1 MFVAALA
8 LLALSYLPEPNYET
22 RRAAPQDL
30 ALDVERFV
38 LPNGLVV
45 LLNPDPSS
53 SSVLVD
59 MAFFAGA
66 IYEPPGKSGLA
77 HLVEHVLATGPT
89 PDTSYHLL
97 LEERG
102 ARYFNAYTG
111 TKMMVFR
118 AVVPP
123 RELPFA
129 LWVNADRVGALP
141 ELLTREYF
149 ERERRVVGE
158 ERIERF
164 IDVPYGTVE
173 LAIQAKIYPSP
184 HPLRQHAIGYP
195 EELEQATLGDA
206 HAFIEKTIS
215 ASNAILTITGRFDPV
230 VAKKLIEESVA
241 KLPKKD
247 RVAEP
252 DLPRFQ
258 AHPVM
263 MTLSEEMS
271 RRPRVSLIWKLD
283 ALTQDLA
290 FTLSF
295 GGELLSN
302 YLDGAFGTEV
312 DAGLFEQDG
321 EGFFRLDVTLPHE
334 KPVESA
340 EKEAEVF
347 LRYLTSIDMPRDVYQ
362 VTRLARDR
370 HTLFMLDTLEGRSEL
385 ITDLEARFGRVS
397 TAEYY
402 ARHWKIGRH
411 DVQHTAWKTLVG
423 RRPRMVIHARP
434 TRPLQPKL
442 DWDER

>member
-1 MFVAALA
+1 MLIVA
-8 LLALSYLPEPNYET
+8 LLALAYLPEPDYET
-22 RRAAPQDL
+22 RQSSPKDL
-30 ALDVERFV
+30 ALDVERAV

-45 LLNPDPSS
+45 LLDPDPSA

-89 PDTSYHLL
+89 ADTDYHRMLQA
-97 LEERG
+97 RG
-102 ARYFNAYTG
+102 ARYFNAFTS

-129 LWVNADRVGALP
+129 LWMHADRVGALP
-141 ELLTREYF
+141 GLLTQDYF

-164 IDVPYGTVE
+164 LDVPYGSVE
-173 LAIQAKIYPSP
+173 LAIQAQVYPAP
-184 HPLRQHAIGYP
+184 HPLRQHAIGVP
-195 EELEQATLGDA
+195 EELESATLADA
-206 HAFIEKTIS
+206 QAFIEKAIN
-215 ASNAILTITGRFDPV
+215 ASNGILVLSGRFDPA
-230 VAKKLIEESVA
+230 VAKNLIESTVA
-241 KLPKKD
+241 RLPK
-247 RVAEP
+247 RERIAEP
-252 DLPRFQ
+252 ELPRFRSQ
-258 AHPVM
+258 PVVM
-263 MTLSEEMS
+263 SLKEELS

-283 ALTQDLA
+283 SVTQDLA
-290 FTLSF
+290 YTLSF

-302 YLDGAFGTEV
+302 YLDGAFGTQV
-312 DAGLFEQDG
+312 DAVFFEQNG

-334 KPVESA
+334 KPEESA

-347 LRYLTSIDMPRDVYQ
+347 LRYLTAIDMPRDVYQ
-362 VTRLARDR
+362 LTRLARDR
-370 HTLFMLDTLEGRSEL
+370 ATLFMLDSLEGRSEL
-385 ITDLEARFGRVS
+385 ITDLEARFGRVR

-402 ARHWKIGRH
+402 ARHWSIARH
-411 DVQHTAWKTLVG
+411 DVQHTAWKTLIGKV
-423 RRPRMVIHARP
+423 PRMVIHARP
-434 TRPLQPKL
+434 TQPLQPKL